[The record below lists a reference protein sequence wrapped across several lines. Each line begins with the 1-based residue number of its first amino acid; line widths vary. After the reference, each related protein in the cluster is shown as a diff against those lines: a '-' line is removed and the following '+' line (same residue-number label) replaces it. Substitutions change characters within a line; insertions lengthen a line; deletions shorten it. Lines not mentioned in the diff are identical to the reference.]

1 MRDPGNEAGP
11 RGTQRLTDLRSIS
24 SRWSYNTDS
33 FSFLLRLVLVVLV
46 SFYTLVE
53 LAFVVREGRPERF
66 PIVLRLVFVIPES
79 LAILVRLVLAVPKGI
94 PILDRLVHELSE
106 LRVLEGIQMKKKIP
120 LTFSSEAFFRSLH
133 KALIPPRILA
143 SFWFLLENYKP
154 RLEQRVNKN
163 ENKHL
168 IKERRN
174 EKESKGTLQKQKRRG
189 MRKQFKNSCKIY
201 DIAKSMTSRVIVNV
215 EFIRVY

>member
-1 MRDPGNEAGP
+1 MRDPGNEVGP

-94 PILDRLVHELSE
+94 QILDRLVHE
-106 LRVLEGIQMKKKIP
+106 
-120 LTFSSEAFFRSLH
+120 
-133 KALIPPRILA
+133 
-143 SFWFLLENYKP
+143 
-154 RLEQRVNKN
+154 
-163 ENKHL
+163 
-168 IKERRN
+168 
-174 EKESKGTLQKQKRRG
+174 
-189 MRKQFKNSCKIY
+189 
-201 DIAKSMTSRVIVNV
+201 
-215 EFIRVY
+215 